1 MTVSLTSLFTLGLL
15 SDPWELDVLET
26 AIMASLS
33 SFRLLLAS
41 LPSPGSSE
49 DYTRAT
55 KEEKEK
61 RFSVESGITL
71 VKHCNA
77 GWLAFKCQTI
87 FSAIKANQL
96 ACVAECFPALCTD
109 YKVSA
114 LRYGWLTWVSAC
126 KCEITQSC
134 KIIQSFDGVLTQI
147 IFRCIFSFL
156 FIGREITTW
165 PANNCLQK
173 GVLLQ
178 MILCSCV
185 TETTLLYENGG
196 SVEKPNIY
204 CQKPLKQQRTLFLSA
219 LVVFSF
225 SYSTTFDFLSTL
237 SGLWRDTA
245 IKHS

>member
-77 GWLAFKCQTI
+77 DHILCHKSKSTCLCGWVLSRALHRLQGKCLAIWLAH
-87 FSAIKANQL
+87 
-96 ACVAECFPALCTD
+96 
-109 YKVSA
+109 VS
-114 LRYGWLTWVSAC
+114 LSVQVRDHSVVQDHS
-126 KCEITQSC
+126 
-134 KIIQSFDGVLTQI
+134 
-147 IFRCIFSFL
+147 IFRRRTNTNYLSRYFSFH
-156 FIGREITTW
+156 FIGRELTTW

-178 MILCSCV
+178 MIFCSCV